1 MVEMEPDVEDLV
13 IRGPIENPDD
23 HQLIL
28 ISNFIIIH
36 IEIVRQFDGLILL
49 IVDDNSK
56 MLVILHFW
64 R

>member
-13 IRGPIENPDD
+13 IRSPIENPDD